1 MADKLQEI
9 AKQAAEIG
17 KKLPMVPRQFFYPKC
32 LVEQAAELYKDQD
45 WYING
50 HDGSQYF
57 HGVQMKWPCTTMD
70 TTRLNARIATMDLP
84 DYLRKVSPKRN
95 NLYLLDL
102 LYRRRYMVYGGRR
115 GSRKTLFDR
124 FMDFRG
130 TRIFERR
137 YVGEF
142 YYRTEEGENHG
153 KIDN

>member
-1 MADKLQEI
+1 MAEKLQEI

-17 KKLPMVPRQFFYPKC
+17 KKLHMVPRQFYYPKC

-50 HDGSQYF
+50 YDGSQYF

-84 DYLRKVSPKRN
+84 DYLRKASPKRN

-102 LYRRRYMVYGGRR
+102 LYRQCRYSVFGGMR
-115 GSRKTLFDR
+115 GGGKTLYDR
-124 FMDFRG
+124 FMDFRCPL
-130 TRIFERR
+130 IVERR
-137 YVGEF
+137 YVGQF
-142 YYRTEEGENHG
+142 YCRAEKGEDHG
-153 KIDN
+153 